1 MRSFDEDIKKRIGEY
16 GSIPFWSWNEKI
28 EKRNYSEMSM
38 SYIVNN

>member
-28 EKRNYSEMSM
+28 GKEELLRNVHVIQS
-38 SYIVNN
+38 